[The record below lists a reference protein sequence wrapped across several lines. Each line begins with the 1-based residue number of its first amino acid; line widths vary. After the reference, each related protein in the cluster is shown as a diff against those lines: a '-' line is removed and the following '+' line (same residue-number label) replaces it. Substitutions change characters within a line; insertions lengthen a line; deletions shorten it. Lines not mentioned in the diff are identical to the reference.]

1 MVWVINNSIPYC
13 FVCFCCA
20 IVEFMDQEK
29 EGSLWTLYD
38 ELIQGIPPDY
48 QVDEAIQG
56 KHWTMVRSGKGVGLA
71 MTLAI
76 ETRPVHLPVS
86 CVGMALGAL
95 AAAAKS
101 WNFAEASL
109 GVAAINAYW
118 SAPEHIPVALSLQGN
133 GDDAFTV
140 YRNQV
145 AGKKV
150 AVIGHFYRLEQILGG
165 ICQLSILEKRPV
177 PGDYP
182 DSACEFL
189 LPLQDYVFATGVT
202 LTNKT
207 LPRLL
212 ELSYHTGLILVG
224 PSVPLAPS
232 LFHWGVRD
240 LQGFVV
246 TDMNLCRAIVTG
258 ENQTAFIF
266 ETGKRVGLTPE
277 MVGHPFQLR

>member
-1 MVWVINNSIPYC
+1 M
-13 FVCFCCA
+13 
-20 IVEFMDQEK
+20 
-29 EGSLWTLYD
+29 
-38 ELIQGIPPDY
+38 
-48 QVDEAIQG
+48 
-56 KHWTMVRSGKGVGLA
+56 
-71 MTLAI
+71 
-76 ETRPVHLPVS
+76 
-86 CVGMALGAL
+86 
-95 AAAAKS
+95 
-101 WNFAEASL
+101 
-109 GVAAINAYW
+109 
-118 SAPEHIPVALSLQGN
+118 QGN

-177 PGDYP
+177 SGDYP

-212 ELSYHTGLILVG
+212 ELSRHTGLILAG

-232 LFHWGVRD
+232 LFRWGVRD

-246 TDMNLCRAIVTG
+246 TDPDLCRAIVNG
-258 ENQTAFIF
+258 ENQSAFIF
-266 ETGKRVGLTPE
+266 DTGKRVGLTPE
-277 MVGHPFQLR
+277 MVSHA

>member
-1 MVWVINNSIPYC
+1 M
-13 FVCFCCA
+13 
-20 IVEFMDQEK
+20 
-29 EGSLWTLYD
+29 
-38 ELIQGIPPDY
+38 
-48 QVDEAIQG
+48 
-56 KHWTMVRSGKGVGLA
+56 GLA
-71 MTLAI
+71 MTLAM
-76 ETRPVHLPVS
+76 ETRPAQLQGS
-86 CVGMALGAL
+86 FRGMALSAL
-95 AAAAKS
+95 AEAAKS

-118 SAPEHIPVALSLQGN
+118 SAPDHAPVALSLQGS
-133 GDDAFTV
+133 GDDAFRV

-150 AVIGHFYRLEQILGG
+150 AVIGHFYRLEQTLGG
-165 ICQLSILEKRPV
+165 ICQLSILEKRPM

-189 LPLQDYVFATGVT
+189 LPLQDYVFATGVS

-212 ELSYHTGLILVG
+212 ELSRHTGLILAG

-246 TDMNLCRAIVTG
+246 TDPDVCRAIVSG
-258 ENQTAFIF
+258 EHQRAFIF
-266 ETGKRVGLTPE
+266 ETGKRVGLSPA
-277 MVGHPFQLR
+277 MLAHAGPGNRS

>member
-1 MVWVINNSIPYC
+1 MNQ
-13 FVCFCCA
+13 A
-20 IVEFMDQEK
+20 K
-29 EGSLWTLYD
+29 EASLWTLYD
-38 ELIQGIPPDY
+38 ELIQGIPADY
-48 QVDEAIQG
+48 PVDEAIQG
-56 KHWTMVRSGKGVGLA
+56 KHWTMVRSGKRVGLA

-76 ETRPVHLPVS
+76 ETRPACLPDS
-86 CVGMALGAL
+86 CRGMALKEL
-95 AAAAKS
+95 AMAAKS
-101 WNFAEASL
+101 WNFLEASL

-118 SAPEHIPVALSLQGN
+118 SDPEHAPVALSMQGN

-177 PGDYP
+177 SGDYP

-212 ELSYHTGLILVG
+212 ELSRHTGLILAG

-232 LFHWGVRD
+232 LFRWGVRD

-246 TDMNLCRAIVTG
+246 TDPDLCRAIVNG
-258 ENQTAFIF
+258 ENQSAFIF
-266 ETGKRVGLTPE
+266 DTGKRVGLTPE
-277 MVGHPFQLR
+277 MVSHP